1 MPPSGC
7 YFSRDNKN
15 YRLSG
20 LENNRSSGL
29 PPDRGLHSLSL
40 DTQAVAVD
48 VLFLFLPWSPPF
60 DSHRQ
65 HRRCRRHR
73 RGRRAFPSLF
83 PSLSDFHSISF
94 PFRPSSPAVV
104 ALTGPGT
111 PYDAPGVPPFA
122 PRCPLATSPW
132 PVAWL
137 AVAARLPR
145 DSLNLQFQV
154 ASNATT
160 TTGRPLP
167 LYILH
172 IINYQS
178 LSVSSSLSLSLSRP
192 VPCASLAPHRVPA
205 RSVGWFFR
213 AASSSSLPAR
223 NRSHSSNV
231 SKGTGSRYL
240 STRSTCGQVDE
251 QSERFH
257 QFHEE
262 MFAFLPRVPF
272 SYFAVSCPRYSYMVS
287 FVLMSPKR
295 DEHVTNSG
303 NLLRK

>member
-65 HRRCRRHR
+65 HRRRRRHR

-94 PFRPSSPAVV
+94 PFRPSSPTVV

-178 LSVSSSLSLSLSRP
+178 FSLSLSLSPCLPPALFLERP
-192 VPCASLAPHRVPA
+192 SRLTACPLVPWADFLGPHPPHRCPHETARTRQMFRRVPA
-205 RSVGWFFR
+205 LVISPLV
-213 AASSSSLPAR
+213 LP
-223 NRSHSSNV
+223 
-231 SKGTGSRYL
+231 
-240 STRSTCGQVDE
+240 VD
-251 QSERFH
+251 R
-257 QFHEE
+257 
-262 MFAFLPRVPF
+262 
-272 SYFAVSCPRYSYMVS
+272 
-287 FVLMSPKR
+287 
-295 DEHVTNSG
+295 
-303 NLLRK
+303 